1 MHLCFRARDREAVRE
16 FHRLAVANGG
26 RDDGA
31 PGLRPQYHGSY
42 YGAFVLDPDGHR
54 IEQSV
59 MRRKV
64 RRRFSGRLFARAAT
78 IRNIGRV
85 FGFKCL
91 GLCRMAEGRQA
102 AMKFRVHHICAAA
115 ILCALL
121 PKAAEAQG
129 YPGYPYSIMTPEHGA
144 GTHRALR
151 HGRNGAPDTTATI
164 ANAAP
169 SHRAS
174 LLGREKFVAK
184 LHRRGFYA
192 ARGSS
197 GVVLP
202 TPLPKT
208 QVIPPEGGGALTL
221 PPMQEEQ
228 GPTRIPGTARIIP
241 NLPHRG
247 ETFQDRASRCTFQ
260 AGLYA
265 VPGSLRNQYMGACV
279 Q

>member
-1 MHLCFRARDREAVRE
+1 M
-16 FHRLAVANGG
+16 
-26 RDDGA
+26 
-31 PGLRPQYHGSY
+31 
-42 YGAFVLDPDGHR
+42 
-54 IEQSV
+54 
-59 MRRKV
+59 
-64 RRRFSGRLFARAAT
+64 T
-78 IRNIGRV
+78 
-85 FGFKCL
+85 
-91 GLCRMAEGRQA
+91 A
-102 AMKFRVHHICAAA
+102 AMLAPTHAS
-115 ILCALL
+115 
-121 PKAAEAQG
+121 AQG
-129 YPGYPYSIMTPEHGA
+129 YPGYPYSIMTPEYGA

-151 HGRNGAPDTTATI
+151 HGRNGAPDTTVTT
-164 ANAAP
+164 ANAAQ

-174 LLGREKFVAK
+174 LLGHEKFVAK
-184 LHRRGFYA
+184 LHRRGLYA

-208 QVIPPEGGGALTL
+208 QLIPPEGGGALTL

-241 NLPHRG
+241 NLPHGG
-247 ETFQDRASRCTFQ
+247 ETFQDCASRCTFQ